1 MGPHAAPFRQ
11 ASSRA
16 ALLAGARSALQMR
29 WGIRKVGGPTAGE
42 LAEMRRRAFAIGGGA
57 SGARCNERR
66 RMRALRRLMGCSVS
80 GHAAQV
86 VVVTCRECR
95 VGMEVRGIAS
105 RASWQSNTRA
115 AKIGAN
121 R

>member
-1 MGPHAAPFRQ
+1 MFPVLEASVGPHAAPFRQ

-57 SGARCNERR
+57 SGALFF
-66 RMRALRRLMGCSVS
+66 MMTTISK
-80 GHAAQV
+80 QV
-86 VVVTCRECR
+86 YAVF
-95 VGMEVRGIAS
+95 EVRVSEAG
-105 RASWQSNTRA
+105 R
-115 AKIGAN
+115 
-121 R
+121 